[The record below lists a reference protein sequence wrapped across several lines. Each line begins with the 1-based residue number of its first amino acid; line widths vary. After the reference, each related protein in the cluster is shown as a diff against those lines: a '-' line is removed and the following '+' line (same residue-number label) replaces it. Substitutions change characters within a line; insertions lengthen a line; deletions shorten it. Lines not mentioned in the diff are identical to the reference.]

1 MRRQLTRPSEGH
13 ASHIFRDKF
22 STTSSMR
29 RQIVRLLRYSTF
41 GRTCFPYPKR
51 ISSRPWDDNL
61 IDYYGI
67 RYLDETRSLP
77 PKEDFSLVHE
87 DDELHDRLGTRTGQV
102 SYLLK
107 GLLCPWDEHF
117 IDYISTWLSDR
128 TKSLSPTKSW
138 SSKRWQIID
147 CYALDLE
154 EVTKLLIPKRNTSS
168 TRRQVN
174 RLLRYSK
181 KQIKIANNKGNQPI
195 GRQLK
200 RKYYTSKC

>member
-1 MRRQLTRPSEGH
+1 MFP
-13 ASHIFRDKF
+13 IFP
-22 STTSSMR
+22 SSMR
-29 RQIVRLLRYSTF
+29 RQLIRIIWYSTF
-41 GRTCFPYPKR
+41 GGTCFPYLKK

-61 IDYYGI
+61 INYYGI

-87 DDELHDRLGTRTGQV
+87 YDELHDRLGTRTGQV

-107 GLLCPWDEHF
+107 GLLRPWDEHF
-117 IDYISTWLSDR
+117 IDYISTRLSDR

-154 EVTKLLIPKRNTSS
+154 EVTKLLIPKRNPSS
-168 TRRQVN
+168 TRWQEN

-181 KQIKIANNKGNQPI
+181 KQNKIANDKDN
-195 GRQLK
+195 
-200 RKYYTSKC
+200 